1 VIVIIVIKNFRIGI
15 QKGERRKSTE
25 TRMCDE
31 RAVRGGPNQGGKG
44 EEREKRRTAIRLK
57 HLCGRRQKAS
67 GAGTRAIV
75 SRVASRGQSASDR
88 FSLAR
93 GPAATGR
100 KRSPRPLRFASPR
113 LASPRFASPSPLPIG
128 SRQHLAY
135 TEVHTATYTY
145 ACIHARNR
153 NANVRT
159 HVTTRIERSASRKRR
174 LYSPPR
180 YLAASTPRP
189 SHRPYLHPPE
199 LAESAAI
206 FYFREH
212 ILHCDVERSRQV
224 ARRRPTR
231 FGRLRRESVGA
242 RRRWW
247 DEASCVVGIA
257 DEERRPTP
265 RERARWCYQEGSG
278 LRSVLRNL
286 FASRCREFIW
296 SCGAINRT
304 ERRNDEV
311 TRDLWY

>member
-1 VIVIIVIKNFRIGI
+1 MRRTRGSRRTEPRRKRRRKREEKNGDQVETSVR
-15 QKGERRKSTE
+15 QKAEGERR
-25 TRMCDE
+25 R
-31 RAVRGGPNQGGKG
+31 NQG
-44 EEREKRRTAIRLK
+44 
-57 HLCGRRQKAS
+57 
-67 GAGTRAIV
+67 
-75 SRVASRGQSASDR
+75 DR
-88 FSLAR
+88 FAR
-93 GPAATGR
+93 RIAWPVRIRSILSRARPGSDGSQTFSAAT
-100 KRSPRPLRFASPR
+100 SLRFASPR
-113 LASPRFASPSPLPIG
+113 LASPRFASLRLLRCPSVAG
-128 SRQHLAY
+128 SISRTQKY
-135 TEVHTATYTY
+135 TQPHTRTH

-265 RERARWCYQEGSG
+265 RERAR
-278 LRSVLRNL
+278 
-286 FASRCREFIW
+286 
-296 SCGAINRT
+296 
-304 ERRNDEV
+304 
-311 TRDLWY
+311 